1 MAIPIGLSANKSLMD
16 NSFKQLII
24 DNNGINN
31 GVMFDAA
38 YNAYFEIN
46 KKYLEEAQD
55 VEIVDADLKP
65 LIDAK
70 LKESEEQLKS
80 DARAFAKTLCGG
92 IEEVLK
98 EISKQI
104 DAHVKALKIE
114 VKAPTPGPSGTT
126 LSSPLGPCAGTII
139 LSNLTPPLSGIKTT

>member
-1 MAIPIGLSANKSLMD
+1 MAIPIGLDNNKKLMETA
-16 NSFKQLII
+16 FEQLTV
-24 DNNGINN
+24 DNNGVNN

-46 KKYLEEAQD
+46 KKYLDEAAKANIED
-55 VEIVDADLKP
+55 EDLKP

-70 LKESEEQLKS
+70 IKESEEKLKS
-80 DARAFAKTLCGG
+80 NAHEFAKTLCGG
-92 IEEVLK
+92 IDEVLK

-104 DAHVKALKIE
+104 DAHVKALQIN

-126 LSSPLGPCAGTII
+126 ISSPLGPCAGTII
-139 LSNLTPPLSGIKTT
+139 LSNVTPTGGITTA